1 MKLSMI
7 SYIPL
12 FLVMLIVYYIMTL
25 SGVDFNA
32 GGELFKIGLPSGAEW
47 ALTSSNLFIL
57 FCVIVLFVEIIKA
70 TRSGSA
76 TIFEN
81 GLSIIVFVICLMLF
95 MLYKEAGTSTFL
107 IMTLMSLLDSIA
119 GFTITVIASR
129 RDLNMNS
136 N

>member
-1 MKLSMI
+1 MKLSII

-25 SGVDFNA
+25 AGVDFNA
-32 GGELFKIGLPSGAEW
+32 AEKLFEISLPSGAEW
-47 ALTSSNLFIL
+47 ALTSSNVFIL
-57 FCVIVLFVEIIKA
+57 FCVIVLFIEIIKA

-81 GLSIIVFVICLMLF
+81 GLSIIVFVVCLMLF
-95 MLYKEAGTSTFL
+95 MLYPAAGTSTFL

-119 GFTITVIASR
+119 GFTITVIAAR
-129 RDLNMNS
+129 RDLNLNS
-136 N
+136 

>member
-1 MKLSMI
+1 MKLSII
-7 SYIPL
+7 SYVPL

-32 GGELFKIGLPSGAEW
+32 ADKLFEISLPSGAKW

-57 FCVIVLFVEIIKA
+57 FCVIVLFIEIIKS
-70 TRSGSA
+70 TRTGA
-76 TIFEN
+76 GAIAEN
-81 GLSIIVFVICLMLF
+81 SLSILVFIVCLMLF
-95 MLYKEAGTSTFL
+95 MLYQPAGTSVFL

-129 RDLNMNS
+129 RDLNLNG
-136 N
+136 

>member
-1 MKLSMI
+1 MKLSII

-12 FLVMLIVYYIMTL
+12 FLVMLIIYWIMTL
-25 SGVDFNA
+25 AGVDFNA
-32 GGELFKIGLPSGAEW
+32 AEKLFEISLPSGAEW

-57 FCVIVLFVEIIKA
+57 FSVIVLFIEIIKA

-81 GLSIIVFVICLMLF
+81 GLSIIVFVVCLMLF
-95 MLYKEAGTSTFL
+95 MLYPAAGTSTFL

-129 RDLNMNS
+129 RDLNLNG
-136 N
+136 